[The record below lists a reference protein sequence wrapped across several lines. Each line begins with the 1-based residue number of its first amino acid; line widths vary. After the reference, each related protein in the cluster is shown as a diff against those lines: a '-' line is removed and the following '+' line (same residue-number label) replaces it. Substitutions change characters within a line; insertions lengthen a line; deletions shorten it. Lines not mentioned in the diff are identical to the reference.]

1 MTRREPR
8 FNHHSLRRVLAT
20 SRRRGHPA
28 PHQGAARLQE
38 STPTQLELDLYGSC
52 AQRHRSTAQG
62 TRQRCERRGWCGTRA
77 RVRDERMTSGDTT
90 TKTKTASTHAI
101 LRGVET
107 KPDRENKKPP
117 FSRTKPDECEDECK
131 DEAEG
136 ESRRRRGSR
145 GPRQE
150 EEED

>member
-8 FNHHSLRRVLAT
+8 FNHHSLRRGLAT
-20 SRRRGHPA
+20 SRRRGQPA

-38 STPTQLELDLYGSC
+38 STPTQLELDLHGSC

-62 TRQRCERRGWCGTRA
+62 TGQRNERRGWC
-77 RVRDERMTSGDTT
+77 VRDERMTSGDTT

-101 LRGVET
+101 LRCVET

-117 FSRTKPDECEDECK
+117 CSRTKPDECEDECK

-145 GPRQE
+145 GTRQE
-150 EEED
+150 EEEEED